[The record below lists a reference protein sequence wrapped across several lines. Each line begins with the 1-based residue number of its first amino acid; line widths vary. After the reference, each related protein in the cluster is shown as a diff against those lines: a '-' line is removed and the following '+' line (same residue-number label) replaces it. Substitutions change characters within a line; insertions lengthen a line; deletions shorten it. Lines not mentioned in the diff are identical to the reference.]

1 MSSPCSP
8 VEVEEAQ
15 APFHLDGHTVV
26 LSVVLVG
33 LVRALLPIIP
43 VQPTPVGITAVSLL
57 YLGLLVSV
65 GAALGALAAP
75 RGGRALLVAV
85 PFVAVAVAVRVVG
98 PTLPPGLWV
107 GLVRAL
113 GDWAVFCAAV
123 LVGSAAS
130 GIVREPNL
138 LPPIALTAAV
148 VDYVAIRFGG
158 PTVHLLASN
167 PALVEGAS
175 TALPAIGAA
184 AVPIAGG
191 HAMGLAT
198 GGALAIVGTGD
209 LLFLGLAFGAV
220 GRFGFRFGPS
230 AVWTVV
236 GAIVGMATALVGNLP
251 LPGLPFLALGCIAP
265 NVGRFRYSRGELLS
279 LGVVALFLIAFCVGL
294 VVVFGGK
301 PPEGAG
307 ALP

>member
-1 MSSPCSP
+1 MTGPCF
-8 VEVEEAQ
+8 VAEEEEVRT
-15 APFHLDGHTVV
+15 PFALDGRTVV
-26 LSVVLVG
+26 LAVVLVG
-33 LVRALLPIIP
+33 LVRALLPILP
-43 VQPTPVGITAVSLL
+43 MHPTPLAVTGVSLA

-75 RGGRALLVAV
+75 RAGRALLIAL
-85 PFVAVAVAVRVVG
+85 PFSALAVAVRLVG
-98 PTLPPGLWV
+98 PTLPPGLWM

-158 PTVHLLASN
+158 PTVHLLASS

-175 TALPAIGAA
+175 TALPALGAA
-184 AVPIAGG
+184 AAP
-191 HAMGLAT
+191 LAT
-198 GGALAIVGTGD
+198 GHATGFAATGALAIVGTGD

-230 AVWTVV
+230 ALWTVV

-251 LPGLPFLALGCIAP
+251 LPGLPFLALGCILP
-265 NVGRFRYSRGELLS
+265 NVRRFRYSRGELLS
-279 LGVVALFLIAFCVGL
+279 LGVVALFLLAFCVGL
-294 VVVFGGK
+294 IVVFGGQ
-301 PPEGAG
+301 PPEPAG
-307 ALP
+307 PLP